1 MNLLELASGTLNED
15 GSNEKEAIMSDVKD
29 KQGECRLSQTDS
41 GGNPNLCCCYILE
54 DDGRIQDPCYLPV
67 DECCSE
73 QALPR

>member
-1 MNLLELASGTLNED
+1 MNLLELAAGTLNE
-15 GSNEKEAIMSDVKD
+15 GRSNGKVAIMSDVKE
-29 KQGECRLSQTDS
+29 KQDECKLSQTDS
-41 GGNPNLCCCYILE
+41 EGNANLCCCYILE